1 LNRVTSRIPRRAR
14 RFIPR
19 GFLRKESGPVLFTK
33 WQNWLVTQC
42 FLLWHKSQINSL
54 LDMSAGS
61 QYQTRRPPSMSRTM
75 PPARVAVPKSSA
87 KLPTLT
93 SGKGASPALEEELMK
108 HPGRHLVPQPKT
120 TLFIKLSQTC
130 PRQLAQSRSRH
141 GMFHPKLISPAPV
154 ALLV

>member
-1 LNRVTSRIPRRAR
+1 MGKTKKRKRPRAFYKMAKLVGNAMLPFMAQVTNKLIARHECGIPVSN
-14 RFIPR
+14 
-19 GFLRKESGPVLFTK
+19 E
-33 WQNWLVTQC
+33 QQ
-42 FLLWHKSQINSL
+42 
-54 LDMSAGS
+54 D
-61 QYQTRRPPSMSRTM
+61 RRPPSMSRTM